1 MYSFLSTLRIC
12 GREMVIPIRIRR
24 LKHEIPK
31 HLQGI
36 PKEKSPKL
44 AAMIEYYYHNAAS
57 KASDSLVKEM
67 QKYPQMSD
75 KEREE
80 RVSAILRLIGTVST
94 CLEVTFPI
102 IRKDGKY
109 ELITGYRAHHCRHRL
124 PVKGGIRFAKDV
136 NADEVKGLS
145 SIMTFKN
152 SCVNVPFGGSKG
164 GITIDPKTYSSSEL
178 QVITRRYTME
188 LLKRNMIGPGI
199 DVPAP
204 DVNTGAREMSWM
216 CDQYMKTFG
225 YNDINSLAIVT
236 GKPVHNGGIRGRE
249 SATGRGVWKA
259 ADMFINDKEWMN
271 AVGMKPGWKDKTV
284 IVQGFGNVG
293 SFAAIFVHDAG
304 AKIIGIKEMDCSLHE
319 PNGINPHE
327 VLAHKN
333 KTKSIKGF
341 TKAKEFTGDLL
352 TEKCDILMPCATQK
366 VLTSDNADKVQA
378 KIILEGANGP
388 STPGADEIF
397 LKKKIL
403 VVPDLFCN
411 AGGVTVSYFEYLKN
425 INHVS
430 YGKLTV
436 KRENSMIH
444 ELFNSMNK
452 SASEGHQFITFQ
464 PNDKLIAIRDCTS
477 EAEIVD
483 AALQTVMETAAMG
496 IKSTANEYAT
506 CLDLRTAAYIYSVKK
521 IFHAFETSGIS
532 QQ

>member
-1 MYSFLSTLRIC
+1 MQSLMNSIKYSCTRYVDATIYVKRF
-12 GREMVIPIRIRR
+12 
-24 LKHEIPK
+24 KHEIPK
-31 HLQGI
+31 RLQGI

-44 AAMIEYYYHNAAS
+44 AAMIEYYYHTAAA
-57 KASDSLVKEM
+57 KAYDSLVKDME
-67 QKYPQMSD
+67 KYPHMSAQQ
-75 KEREE
+75 REE
-80 RVSAILRLIGTVST
+80 RVKAILRLIGTVST

-109 ELITGYRAHHCRHRL
+109 ELVTGYRAHHCRHRL
-124 PVKGGIRFAKDV
+124 PVKGGIRYAQDV

-164 GITIDPKTYSSSEL
+164 GITIDPKKYSVAEL

-204 DVNTGAREMSWM
+204 DVNTSPREMSWI

-236 GKPVHNGGIRGRE
+236 GKPIHNGGIRGRE
-249 SATGRGVWKA
+249 SATGRGVWKSG
-259 ADMFINDKEWMN
+259 DMFISDKEWMD
-271 AVGMKPGWKDKTV
+271 AVNLKPGWKDKTV

-304 AKIIGIKEMDCSLHE
+304 AKIIGIKEFDVSLYE

-327 VLAHKN
+327 VLAHKMKN
-333 KTKSIKGF
+333 KSVKGF
-341 TKAKEFTGDLL
+341 GKAKEFSGDLL

-366 VLTSDNADKVQA
+366 VLTGENADKVQA

-397 LKKKIL
+397 VKKKIL

-425 INHVS
+425 VNHVS
-430 YGKLTV
+430 YGKMTI
-436 KRENSMIH
+436 KRENSMLH
-444 ELFNSMNK
+444 ELFNSLNSSGGGK
-452 SASEGHQFITFQ
+452 FK

-483 AALQTVMETAAMG
+483 AALQTVMEVAARG
-496 IKSTANEYAT
+496 IKETAHEYST
-506 CLDLRTAAYIYSVKK
+506 CLDIRSAAYIYSVKK